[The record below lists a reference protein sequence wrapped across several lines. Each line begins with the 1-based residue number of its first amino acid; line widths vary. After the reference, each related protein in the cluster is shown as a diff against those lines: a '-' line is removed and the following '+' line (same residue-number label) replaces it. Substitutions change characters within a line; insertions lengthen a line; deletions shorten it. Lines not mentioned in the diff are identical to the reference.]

1 MCFYFSL
8 IFLYKCF
15 YQNRKTWFDDACG
28 NQVFLYFSW
37 YLLIEKKKKSAHAF
51 HWLLR
56 IHFCFIRVF
65 IHKSGELRNTRKG
78 QEQLFSSL
86 TLTPAH
92 RHWEISRLPT
102 TESSPVQPV
111 SVRIE
116 PNTFGLETHLP
127 NQWATCPQWKHMCK
141 ISEKNKPN
149 LSTK

>member
-1 MCFYFSL
+1 MLLFFFDIFVQMLLSKSKNLVWRCMRKPGLFIFFL
-8 IFLYKCF
+8 IS
-15 YQNRKTWFDDACG
+15 TDW
-28 NQVFLYFSW
+28 
-37 YLLIEKKKKSAHAF
+37 KKKKSAHAF

-102 TESSPVQPV
+102 TESSPVHPV